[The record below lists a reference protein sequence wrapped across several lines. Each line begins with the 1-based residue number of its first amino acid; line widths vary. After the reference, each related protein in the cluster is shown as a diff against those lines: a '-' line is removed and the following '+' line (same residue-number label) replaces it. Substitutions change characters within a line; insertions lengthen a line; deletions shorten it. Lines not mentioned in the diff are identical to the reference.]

1 MQFCFLNRY
10 FSFKYGSQLKK
21 VAKKSILLAIS
32 NNTSLKSDFPSIM
45 YYGINISLKLSN
57 SAVFKNLNAVV
68 KNTYLPNR
76 EWPSG
81 LRC

>member
-10 FSFKYGSQLKK
+10 SSFKYGSQLKK

-68 KNTYLPNR
+68 KNTY
-76 EWPSG
+76 
-81 LRC
+81 